1 MKRRIVLSLAWA
13 LVLGVAAVSRG
24 AVLGEWELTANG
36 AGVTDE
42 SGKVTVGNFTGGS
55 GIGSITYGVN
65 GGYANS
71 WTPNNVV
78 DLTDYFEVSLTPN
91 AGHGLMISQID
102 FGEYRSGTGPLAYVV
117 RASLNNFA
125 TYDQLASGD
134 IPDNTSIRSHSIP
147 DLNIVVSD
155 GQTFKVRFYGYK
167 AKGSGGNWRIQANT
181 LKIYGE
187 AVSTAEPPAITFR
200 PGTGVQVHV
209 SNLLEVAVSLF
220 PMGGSGISSWSFD
233 PGAAGPASFSNS
245 VFYFRPAA
253 ADEGQTYAL
262 AVTATNQYGSV
273 SKSLDILVT
282 EYLPE
287 GSLEVTFD
295 NANEVKTGSAAE
307 VVNLSGTPWLLDQVI
322 IGEAANDPK
331 NGLRSGRFGT
341 FFPPSM
347 TSQDKLLPGMGVGLI
362 SFQHAMYHEPEEP
375 RTGSTLVVEVAE
387 TLEGNAWFE
396 VGRVSARADAL
407 TYYEVP
413 VGINTALHVRI
424 RLDLGSGDSR
434 VNVDNVTIAPYVA
447 PDWTAYE
454 EFLLQYNVTPG
465 DPGTEPDDDLDGDGF
480 TNDEE
485 FQAGTNPYDATVHP

>member
-1 MKRRIVLSLAWA
+1 MKRRIVLSLAWV

-24 AVLGEWELTANG
+24 AVLGEWALTANG

-42 SGKVTVGNFTGGS
+42 SGKVTVGDFTGGS
-55 GIGSITYGVN
+55 GVGSITYSSN
-65 GGYANS
+65 GGYTTG
-71 WTPNNVV
+71 WTLNETL

-102 FGEYRSGTGPLAYVV
+102 FSERRSGTGPGAYAV
-117 RASLNNFA
+117 RVSLDNFA
-125 TYDQLASGD
+125 TFMVLSVED
-134 IPDNTSIRSHSIP
+134 IPDNDSARSHSIP
-147 DLNIVVSD
+147 DLSIVVSD
-155 GQTFKVRFYGYK
+155 GQSLKVRFYGYK
-167 AKGSGGNWRIQANT
+167 SESGQGTWRIQSNT
-181 LKIYGE
+181 LKIFGE

-233 PGAAGPASFSNS
+233 SGAAGPASFSNS

-253 ADEGQTYAL
+253 ADEGRTYAL
-262 AVTATNQYGSV
+262 AVTATNQYGSA

-287 GSLEVTFD
+287 GSLEITFD
-295 NANEVKTGSAAE
+295 NANEVKTGSSAE

-331 NGLRSGRFGT
+331 NGLRSARFGT

-347 TSQDKLLPGMGVGLI
+347 TSQDKLLPGMGVGMI

-387 TLEGNAWFE
+387 TLAGAWFE

-480 TNDEE
+480 TNDAE